1 MARFVV
7 RRMLWAVFLVFAA
20 TIVTYA
26 IFFLMPN
33 DPASLSAGRGASPE
47 SVARIRHLLHLD
59 EPVWKQYGRFVWN
72 MVAHQSLGISY
83 INRQS
88 VDSLIETGLPVT
100 ASLIV
105 GGAILYLSVSIPLG
119 ILAALR
125 PRSLLDRMSM
135 LFVLIGISC
144 QPIWLGL
151 VLSWIFGFKLG
162 WTPIAGYCNA
172 FPGQYQDCG
181 GLAEWAYHLTLP
193 WITFAVGF
201 AALYVRLIRSQM
213 MESLGED
220 YVRTARSK
228 GASERRVVL
237 AHAARNSMLPVI
249 TILGMDLG
257 LAFAASIFIESV
269 FNLPGVGRQLL
280 IANNQFDLPM
290 IAGIVVFVSV
300 IVITLN
306 MLVDISYGFLDPRI
320 RMTDAVRL
328 G

>member
-1 MARFVV
+1 
-7 RRMLWAVFLVFAA
+7 MLWAIFLVFAA
-20 TIVTYA
+20 TILTYA
-26 IFFLMPN
+26 IFFLVPN
-33 DPASLSAGRGASPE
+33 DPAALAAGRGASPE
-47 SVARIRHLLHLD
+47 SVVRIRHLLHLD

-88 VDSLIETGLPVT
+88 VDTLIESGLPVT
-100 ASLIV
+100 ASLVI
-105 GGAILYLSVSIPLG
+105 GGAVLYLIVAVPVG

-125 PRSLLDRMSM
+125 PRSLFDRFSM

-151 VLSWIFGFKLG
+151 MLSWIFGFKLG

-172 FPGQYQDCG
+172 FPGPYEDCG
-181 GLAEWAYHLTLP
+181 GLGEWAYHMLLP

-220 YVRTARSK
+220 YVRTARAK
-228 GASERRVVL
+228 GASERKVVVS
-237 AHAARNSMLPVI
+237 HAARNSLLPVV

-257 LAFAASIFIESV
+257 LAFAAAIFIESV
-269 FNLPGVGRQLL
+269 FNLPGIGRQLL

-290 IAGIVVFVSV
+290 ICGTVVFVSL